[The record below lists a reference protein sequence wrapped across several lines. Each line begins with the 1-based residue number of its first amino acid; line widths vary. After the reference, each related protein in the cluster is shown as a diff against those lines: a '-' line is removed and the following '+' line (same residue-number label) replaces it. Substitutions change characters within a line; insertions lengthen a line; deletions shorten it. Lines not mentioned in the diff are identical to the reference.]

1 MHAAGVD
8 KIEAYIRWKDEEKYM
23 TETCTIIFL
32 ALNGWKDWKEKEI
45 SLKITLLYGLTGV
58 FYSIWRGRTFMD
70 VMIPGGISLLF
81 FVLSIWTKE
90 KIGLGDGLVLLALAG
105 MLDTERYVQMLWM
118 GLFMAAGYSGILLI
132 RRKSRKTEI
141 PFIPFLFLGYAGGL
155 II

>member
-1 MHAAGVD
+1 MHAAGAD
-8 KIEAYIRWKDEEKYM
+8 KTQAHVLRKGEENYM
-23 TETCTIIFL
+23 TEICTVIFL

-45 SLKITLLYGLTGV
+45 SLKITLLYGLAGV
-58 FYSIWRGRTFMD
+58 FYSIWTRRTLMD

-81 FVLSIWTKE
+81 LVLSIWTKE
-90 KIGLGDGLVLLALAG
+90 KIGMGDGLVLLALAS

-118 GLFMAAGYSGILLI
+118 GLFMAAGYSGILLM
-132 RRKSRKTEI
+132 RRRNRRTEI